1 MRAKERE
8 KERDIGRERRG
19 KSQSSFL
26 EEERVAGKERWVC
39 VGVITEL
46 VWGGGGED
54 SGERGGGWGGEGFCE
69 SGL

>member
-1 MRAKERE
+1 M
-8 KERDIGRERRG
+8 
-19 KSQSSFL
+19 
-26 EEERVAGKERWVC
+26 AGKERWVC